1 MIELQTEELIMNE
14 KKLTM
19 TSSDYSSLQEAV
31 DKAKDHT
38 TIILDSEIYTEGLVI
53 SKPLTFVGQIDSII
67 RLHTNQIKIKGTIE
81 VCFEQVTF
89 DILSHHYDAAI
100 KVYGSKL
107 ICKQCKF
114 KSAIQKRDLFS
125 CLWVESGSFILDDSK
140 VNTHTDFVKIINGEI
155 LELKHNELDFKNGKI
170 SIETHGM
177 KHVAVIDNRILSC
190 MNLIRSTKT
199 TQFTFDNNTVN
210 ASQEQGLNKPKFIL
224 VDGLEHGDQF
234 SISNNTI
241 LAEREIYI
249 VVSNS
254 LSINRKILITNNEI
268 HCNKDIRSRLTLDH
282 LQGLLVLEGNQLQ
295 TGHLL
300 LSKCSELVLKKNVL
314 LSMSLHELKQIM
326 ATDNRFLK
334 HVMIDKIHHVDFKK
348 NHVINGSND
357 SEAIKL
363 SAVDK
368 LVFEQNKISS
378 ADHGITLLN
387 AGDNLEISILKN
399 EFLSC
404 RNRAINIAST
414 MQKKYLKTEVN
425 ISKNVFLRN
434 EKSIYID
441 DRNLKACYVTENYFA
456 ENKEAIVI
464 LGGKSTSSIKV
475 KGNYLD
481 NSNQKIELRSAQ
493 MCSLSHNELSD
504 SRLSVRGCDEIVI
517 NGNHFDKGYY
527 SLGKS
532 YHNEVSIKAG
542 GCLTV
547 SHNVMLTGKARHEKK
562 EIMDYLNIA
571 AYERNSAINIFNNKP
586 LEGVRKAKWFE
597 VEPVKEEVFYPD
609 GSLLSALSYQIDSKQ
624 NLSEMNIDD
633 VMKSEFFKIRDALV
647 SIRDSVV
654 SVNIKDS
661 LSLIITGFEIEIF
674 EDKDSNDI
682 YRFIVKS
689 NETVE
694 MLKIYTTMADETDTQ
709 TEERIVTVLNNYKM
723 VLDQLMSKRTEND
736 QDVLN
741 AQLKLLENLL

>member
-1 MIELQTEELIMNE
+1 MNE
-14 KKLTM
+14 NKLTM
-19 TSSDYSSLQEAV
+19 SSSDFSSIQEAI
-31 DKAKDHT
+31 DKAKDYT

-53 SKPLTFVGQIDSII
+53 SKPLTFVGQSDSII
-67 RLHTNQIKIKGTIE
+67 RLHTNQIKIKGTVE
-81 VCFEQVTF
+81 VLFEHVTF

-100 KVYGSKL
+100 QVYGGKFT
-107 ICKQCKF
+107 CKACTF

-125 CLWVESGSFILDDSK
+125 CIWVESGSFILEDSK
-140 VNTHTDFVKIINGEI
+140 VNTQTDFIKIINGEI
-155 LELKHNELDFKNGKI
+155 LELKHNELEFKNGKI
-170 SIETHGM
+170 SIETHGI
-177 KHVAVIDNRILSC
+177 KHVTVADNRILSC

-199 TQFTFDNNTVN
+199 TQFSFDNNTIN
-210 ASQEQGLNKPKFIL
+210 ATQEQGLNKPKFIL
-224 VDGLEHGDQF
+224 VDGLEHGDHF

-249 VVSNS
+249 TVSNS
-254 LSINRKILITNNEI
+254 LSINRRVLITNNEI
-268 HCNKDIRSRLTLDH
+268 RCNKDIKSKITLDH
-282 LQGLLVLEGNQLQ
+282 LQGLLVLENNQLQ
-295 TGHLL
+295 TSHLL
-300 LSKCSELVLKKNVL
+300 MSRCSEVVLKENVL
-314 LSMSLHELKQIM
+314 LSMAVQELKQIM
-326 ATDNRFLK
+326 ATDNRFLM
-334 HVMIDKIHHVDFKK
+334 HVMIEMIHHVDFKK
-348 NHVINGSND
+348 NHIVNNSND

-363 SAVDK
+363 CAVDK

-404 RNRAINIAST
+404 RKRAINIAST

-425 ISKNVFLRN
+425 ISKNIFLRN
-434 EKSIYID
+434 DKGIYID

-475 KGNYLD
+475 TGNYLD

-504 SRLSVRGCDEIVI
+504 SRLSVRGSDEIVI

-547 SHNVMLTGKARHEKK
+547 SHNVMLTGKPRHEKK

-571 AYERNSAINIFNNKP
+571 AYERNSAISIYNNKP
-586 LEGVRKAKWFE
+586 LEGLKKVKWFE
-597 VEPVKEEVFYPD
+597 TESVSEDVLYPD

-647 SIRDSVV
+647 SIRDKMV
-654 SVNIKDS
+654 SLNIKDS
-661 LSLIITGFEIEIF
+661 LSIIITGFEIELF

-709 TEERIVTVLNNYKM
+709 TEERIVMVLNNYKM
-723 VLDQLMSKRTEND
+723 VLDQLVNKRTEND
-736 QDVLN
+736 QDILN

>member
-1 MIELQTEELIMNE
+1 MNE
-14 KKLTM
+14 NKLTM
-19 TSSDYSSLQEAV
+19 SSSDFSSIQEAI
-31 DKAKDHT
+31 DKAKDYA

-53 SKPLTFVGQIDSII
+53 SKPLTFVGQSDSII
-67 RLHTNQIKIKGTIE
+67 RLHTNQIKIKGTVE
-81 VCFEQVTF
+81 VRFEQVTF

-100 KVYGSKL
+100 QVYGSKL
-107 ICKQCKF
+107 ICKACTF

-125 CLWVESGSFILDDSK
+125 CIWVEAGSFILEDSK
-140 VNTHTDFVKIINGEI
+140 VNTQTDFIKIINGEI
-155 LELKHNELDFKNGKI
+155 LELKHNELEFKNGKM
-170 SIETHGM
+170 SLETHGM
-177 KHVAVIDNRILSC
+177 KHVTVVDNRILSC

-199 TQFTFDNNTVN
+199 TQFSFDNNTIN
-210 ASQEQGLNKPKFIL
+210 ATQEQGLSKPTFIL
-224 VDGLEHGDQF
+224 VDGLEHGDYF
-234 SISNNTI
+234 SLSNNTI
-241 LAEREIYI
+241 LAERELYI
-249 VVSNS
+249 TVSNS

-268 HCNKDIRSRLTLDH
+268 RCSKDIKSKITLDH

-295 TGHLL
+295 TGHLFM
-300 LSKCSELVLKKNVL
+300 SKCSELVLRENVL
-314 LSMSLHELKQIM
+314 LSMAVTELKQIM
-326 ATDNRFLK
+326 ATDNRFLM
-334 HVMIDKIHHVDFKK
+334 HVMIDAIHHVDFKK
-348 NHVINGSND
+348 NHIVNGSND

-363 SAVDK
+363 STIDK
-368 LVFEQNKISS
+368 LVFEQNKITS

-404 RNRAINIAST
+404 RKRAINIAST

-434 EKSIYID
+434 DKGIYID

-456 ENKEAIVI
+456 ENKDAVVI

-475 KGNYLD
+475 AGNYLD

-504 SRLSVRGCDEIVI
+504 SRISIRGSDEIVI
-517 NGNHFDKGYY
+517 HGNHFDKGYY

-547 SHNVMLTGKARHEKK
+547 SHNVMLTGKPRHEKK

-571 AYERNSAINIFNNKP
+571 AYERNSAINIYNNKP
-586 LEGVRKAKWFE
+586 LEGIRKVKWFE
-597 VEPVKEEVFYPD
+597 TESVSEEVLYPD

-647 SIRDSVV
+647 SIRDKMV
-654 SVNIKDS
+654 SLKIKES
-661 LSLIITGFEIEIF
+661 LSLIIKGFEIELF

-694 MLKIYTTMADETDTQ
+694 MLKIYTTMADETDAQ
-709 TEERIVTVLNNYKM
+709 TEERIVMVLNNYKM
-723 VLDQLMSKRTEND
+723 VLDQLVSKRTEND
-736 QDVLN
+736 QDALN